1 LFLRIFHAIS
11 NHHLNIVYDVTRS
24 FYNTYSAQRR
34 QEIAKDALAQQTQS
48 AELAQKKYEAGLIPE
63 VEALQME
70 VALARSRNQ
79 LLQAQGNFTR
89 QSDALKLELGL
100 SFEDSIQVEVNLEL
114 SAFEID
120 GDLAI
125 SHGLRHRASLHQR
138 QINHRLGEIALKEAR
153 AQGAIRGDFSASYER
168 TGIGSDQSE
177 TVSSRDLFDV
187 SWDDLRRRPRNLGLQ
202 FRLTVPLWD
211 SDLNRARVARAQ
223 HSRHTRTRHRHPCPP
238 HYSSI

>member
-153 AQGAIRGDFSASYER
+153 AQGASYER

-202 FRLTVPLWD
+202 LRLTVPLWD